1 MGMRDGQAART
12 KSSSAPQDDIEVQNS
27 GAPAPAATAAEL
39 ALHHL
44 EARQHLGRL
53 ANAFDKRDGI
63 GEVPAGPSM
72 GGIEDDRRGIEEA
85 EFLIEASDRCF
96 DDAGGSAVPAMWP
109 VRPDRDRVEI

>member
-1 MGMRDGQAART
+1 MRMRDSQAARA

-27 GAPAPAATAAEL
+27 GAPTPAAPAAEL

-53 ANAFDKRDGI
+53 AIAFDKRDGI
-63 GEVPAGPSM
+63 REVPAGASM

-96 DDAGGSAVPAMWP
+96 DDAGGSAVPAM
-109 VRPDRDRVEI
+109 